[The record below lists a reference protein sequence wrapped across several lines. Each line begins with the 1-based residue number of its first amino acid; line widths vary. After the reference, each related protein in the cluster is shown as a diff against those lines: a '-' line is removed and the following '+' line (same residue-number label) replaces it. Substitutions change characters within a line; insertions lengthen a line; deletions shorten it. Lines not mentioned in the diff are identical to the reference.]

1 MRSRETMVGDVP
13 IIIFIEKLKKLQVL
27 AEDRFL
33 FAPLRKKVDTI
44 VNELEQILIF
54 LEQEN
59 ATSELRDQLLPILY
73 SAEYI
78 IESFLIKTR
87 RRRKKGVANKIN
99 EVSLFVFAPWS
110 QLQLSC
116 KMNEIE
122 KRIRDLSSTYRKVG
136 TTVDWNAQASGLLE
150 RHSNSPQYHYDET
163 LDLLIGRE
171 DTEKELVR
179 RLIKDKEES
188 LRVISLV
195 SEGSL
200 GKTALAKKVY
210 NRLDIRQHF
219 QCRVWV
225 HVPEDFVH
233 VPEDFKFKHLLLII
247 IAQIPIRVVKDVE
260 RMDEDQLSDMLFQFF
275 MEVKFLI
282 VLDNVASVDV
292 WHKLVHPFADVA
304 NGSRVILT
312 TRNADVASQVD
323 PWSTPVNL
331 VRLTD
336 EDSWALFL
344 NKVKVGTPE
353 ENNGSDY
360 LNGFGERI
368 LRLCHGMPP
377 AIILLGGVLSTMG
390 VSEWSS
396 VIDLLSHPCGED
408 DHSVPLSSILA
419 LSYRKLPFVLRPCFL
434 YLALFPKMYEIPI
447 RRLLHLWLAE
457 GFVQTSTL
465 ETSVVPEDMA
475 QVFLNELV
483 CRNMIE
489 IATRKLDGSPKTCR
503 LPCFLHDV
511 FLSKAEDIG
520 FLHVHHCK
528 SDCTNADSHSHN
540 FFIHRLA
547 DQYYGGVKSTSESHT
562 HNLCSYLMFEIQK
575 RNTSNKEVEALLKGI
590 MYGRNVALLKVI
602 DLESIYRPVL
612 PDNLGEL
619 QNLTYI
625 GLRWTGLYSCP
636 ASIGDLPCL
645 ETLDLKYTNITT
657 LPSSIWKAKKLRHLY
672 MNEVS
677 IPKPSKEPSIH
688 LQTLVGLR
696 INSKDP
702 DKYGLTRLTNL
713 RKLRLTCPSEA
724 LKGTVN
730 CISGLGNLQTLK
742 LRSRDPFGQPS
753 DIVLSDKLK
762 VHQSLVSI
770 SLFGVIKGGL
780 ANNLPQNLKTLAL
793 SMSKLEEDQMQLL
806 GQLPKL
812 NILILLAR
820 SYSGKK
826 MEYSPGVFPELRVLK
841 LWKLEN
847 LEEWGVEE
855 GGLPKLEEM
864 EIRDCEKLKKFE
876 GSEHLGALKE
886 LVLTNMPKNFVEA
899 VGKKSVK
906 EKLVTNEWQVDEKV
920 NERAA
925 SSSSLVLSCNV
936 RLERECGCFGLPNAN
951 DNVIA
956 VIFLQGSSSE
966 ESDGS
971 HDQQPDSSSEE
982 SDGSHDQQPLA
993 HQLKIALEQRDM
1005 VQEKLDDLRE
1015 KLVSLASG

>member
-1 MRSRETMVGDVP
+1 MVDDVP
-13 IIIFIEKLKKLQVL
+13 IIIFIEKLKKLL

-33 FAPLRKKVDTI
+33 FAPLRKKMDTI
-44 VNELEQILIF
+44 INELERILIF

-59 ATSELRDQLLPILY
+59 ATSELMDQLLPILY

-99 EVSLFVFAPWS
+99 KVSLFVFAPWS

-122 KRIRDLSSTYRKVG
+122 KGISAEIEKRIGAVE
-136 TTVDWNAQASGLLE
+136 LLE
-150 RHSNSPQYHYDET
+150 RHSNSPQHHYEET
-163 LDLLIGRE
+163 LDLLIGHE

-195 SEGSL
+195 SKESL

-225 HVPEDFVH
+225 HVPEDFVP
-233 VPEDFKFKHLLLII
+233 VPEGFKYKDLLLII
-247 IAQIPIRVVKDVE
+247 IAQIPIPVVKDVE
-260 RMDEDQLSDMLFQFF
+260 RMDEDQLSDMLFQYF

-353 ENNGSDY
+353 ENNGLDN
-360 LNGFGERI
+360 LNSFGVKI
-368 LRLCHGMPP
+368 LTLCHGMPP
-377 AIILLGGVLSTMG
+377 AIILLGGVLSTMR

-396 VIDLLSHPCGED
+396 VIDHLSHLCGED

-457 GFVQTSTL
+457 GFVQTSTQ

-511 FLSKAEDIG
+511 FLSKAEDIR

-528 SDCTNADSHSHN
+528 SCTYPDSPNKN

-547 DQYYGGVKSTSESHT
+547 DQYYGGAKSTSESHT
-562 HNLCSYLMFEIQK
+562 HHLCSYLMFEIQK
-575 RNTSNKEVEALLKGI
+575 RNTSNKEVEALLERI

-677 IPKPSKEPSIH
+677 IEKPSKEPSIH

-696 INSKDP
+696 ISSNDP
-702 DKYGLTRLTNL
+702 DEYGLTRLTSL
-713 RKLRLTCPSEA
+713 RKLRLTCHSKTLER
-724 LKGTVN
+724 TIDCV
-730 CISGLGNLQTLK
+730 SGLVKLQTLK
-742 LRSRDPFGQPS
+742 LRSRDPYGLPS

-770 SLFGVIKGGL
+770 SLFGVINGGI
-780 ANNLPQNLKTLAL
+780 NLPRNLKTLTL
-793 SMSKLEEDQMQLL
+793 SMSKLKEDQMELL
-806 GQLPKL
+806 GELPKL
-812 NILILLAR
+812 NILSLLAR

-864 EIRDCEKLKKFE
+864 EIRGCEELEKFE
-876 GSEHLGALKE
+876 GSEHLHALKE
-886 LVLTNMPKNFVEA
+886 LVLTNMPKDFVEA

-906 EKLVTNEWQVDEKV
+906 EKLVTNEWRVDEKV

-925 SSSSLVLSCNV
+925 SSSSLVC
-936 RLERECGCFGLPNAN
+936 
-951 DNVIA
+951 
-956 VIFLQGSSSE
+956 
-966 ESDGS
+966 
-971 HDQQPDSSSEE
+971 
-982 SDGSHDQQPLA
+982 
-993 HQLKIALEQRDM
+993 K
-1005 VQEKLDDLRE
+1005 
-1015 KLVSLASG
+1015 